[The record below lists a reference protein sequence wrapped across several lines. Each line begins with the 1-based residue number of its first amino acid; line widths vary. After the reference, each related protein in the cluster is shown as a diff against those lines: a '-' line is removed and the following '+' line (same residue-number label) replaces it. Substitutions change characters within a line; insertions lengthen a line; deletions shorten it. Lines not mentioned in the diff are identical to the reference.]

1 MFLKQKELFK
11 DLYNRGF
18 DRINELGSGIDSNDL
33 DYVCKATIH
42 TIKLDNVIRPTDFYD
57 QINNSKITFKYENNS
72 QKNI

>member
-1 MFLKQKELFK
+1 MS
-11 DLYNRGF
+11 
-18 DRINELGSGIDSNDL
+18 SGIDSNDL
-33 DYVCKATIH
+33 DYVYKATIH